1 MLNYSYL
8 LTFSHLLVIPSI
20 LLASDPGNAQTSA
33 PPELGNFPLQNNE
46 ARTSQ
51 PSGTFFDPN
60 SGSRQFFQ
68 QGREQLYFL
77 PTEKSTP
84 ILQIDDDLQ
93 EKEPK
98 ASPRESSEIEQSP
111 VRQEI
116 HELPQ

>member
-1 MLNYSYL
+1 MSKSITP
-8 LTFSHLLVIPSI
+8 TFLHLLVISSI
-20 LLASDPGNAQTSA
+20 FFHSDLGNAQTS
-33 PPELGNFPLQNNE
+33 PSPELGNFSLPNNE

-84 ILQIDDDLQ
+84 ILQIDDQLHQ
-93 EKEPK
+93 KKPK
-98 ASPRESSEIEQSP
+98 ASPRESSETDQNLEQP
-111 VRQEI
+111 EI
-116 HELPQ
+116 HELSQ

>member
-1 MLNYSYL
+1 MFKLITP
-8 LTFSHLLVIPSI
+8 TFLHLLVIPSI
-20 LLASDPGNAQTSA
+20 FLASNPGNGQTS
-33 PPELGNFPLQNNE
+33 PSPELGNFPLQNNE

-84 ILQIDDDLQ
+84 ILKIDDELQ
-93 EKEPK
+93 EKKPK
-98 ASPRESSEIEQSP
+98 ASPRESSETEQSP
-111 VRQEI
+111 VQQEI
-116 HELPQ
+116 HELPR